1 MDARERILGAIR
13 RILDGSDRPARPADP
28 PKVPAPSYRTPLPA
42 SLSEQFAMMHGRVHG
57 TLDKV
62 DDLAGVPQAVCR
74 YLEELSVPPR
84 IVMSPDP
91 EFSSISWEGLD
102 VESRAANREDRCSV
116 TMAFA
121 GIAETGTV
129 AMVSSAISPVTSHF
143 LPEVNIAVLKQSRLV
158 STMENLWPLIAEQP
172 RTVNLISGPSKTAD
186 IEQTIVYGA
195 HGPRHF
201 HVILVGDGDA

>member
-13 RILDGSDRPARPADP
+13 RALDGSGRPARPDAP
-28 PKVPAPSYRTPLPA
+28 PKVPAPSYRTPLPG
-42 SLSEQFAMMHGRVHG
+42 SLSEQFAMMHERVHG

-62 DDLAGVPQAVCR
+62 DDLAGVPRAVCR
-74 YLEELSVPPR
+74 YLQNLSGPPR
-84 IVMSPDP
+84 IGRSRDP
-91 EFSSISWEGLD
+91 VFSSINWEGVD
-102 VESRAANREDRCSV
+102 VEGRAASREDRCSV

-129 AMVSSAISPVTSHF
+129 AMVSSASSPITSHF
-143 LPEVNIAVLKQSRLV
+143 LPEVNIAALKQSRLV
-158 STMENLWPLIAEQP
+158 PAMEDLWPLIAEQP

-201 HVILVGDGDA
+201 HVILVCDGDA